1 MLAKVATGRVIKES
15 PESCVETCHP
25 LRMRLGMRNVAGVYG
40 RRSGRGSLGVRKAFR
55 VAVSRMAFAGP
66 LLAAC
71 LVAAPVHAEQREG
84 ENLVPQPMR
93 EKQFPVGVSFTVLSI
108 NGRAFPGENPA
119 MTLDTTFRLRGF
131 GGCNNY
137 SAIAYPQPE
146 QGIAVGPF
154 ALTNRECE
162 RQVMQSER
170 AFLEALRAAQK
181 WDTQGN
187 RLTLEGPRGS
197 LELERAM

>member
-1 MLAKVATGRVIKES
+1 M
-15 PESCVETCHP
+15 
-25 LRMRLGMRNVAGVYG
+25 
-40 RRSGRGSLGVRKAFR
+40 KALR
-55 VAVSRMAFAGP
+55 VAALCLIAG
-66 LLAAC
+66 LA
-71 LVAAPVHAEQREG
+71 LPVPPASAQAQNEQQE

-93 EKQFPVGVSFTVLSI
+93 EKQFPVNVSFTAVSL

-137 SAIAYPQPE
+137 SAIAYPQLE

-154 ALTNRECE
+154 ALTNRECSREVMSAE
-162 RQVMQSER
+162 RG
-170 AFLEALRAAQK
+170 FLEALRAARQ

-187 RLTLEGPRGS
+187 RLTLSGPRGE
-197 LELERAM
+197 LVLERAM